1 MKKRRIAFVL
11 VGIMLTMALVGCNAS
26 NKEVSSDRY
35 EIGLVTA
42 TGSIDDKSF
51 NQGAWEGLKEY
62 AEANDISYKYYRSKD
77 QSVTSIEEAMELAV
91 LGGAMIVVCPG
102 YLFEVP
108 VYDMQMKYPGVTFIQ
123 LDGAPTDA
131 NGNQMIGNNVLAYNY
146 AEEQAGFLAGYA
158 ATMDGYRKLGF
169 MGGIAVPNVVRY
181 GYGFVQGAEY
191 AAKVLGLA
199 KGDVEMKYTYVGNFD
214 ASPDNTVKASSWYN
228 TGTEVIFACGG
239 SVGNSVMS
247 AAETNGKKVIGVD
260 VDQSSE
266 SDTVITS
273 AVKNI
278 KKTVYDAIEGCYN
291 NTVTP
296 GTLTKLDVSTQAI
309 LLPMDTSRFVQFTK
323 QQYEEIYK
331 DLTAGTITIL
341 KDSDVQSVAQLPVEI
356 TQINQV
362 Q

>member
-1 MKKRRIAFVL
+1 MKNRKIALVL
-11 VGIMLTMALVGCNAS
+11 VGIILTIALAGCS
-26 NKEVSSDRY
+26 GSEKEGSSQRY

-42 TGSIDDKSF
+42 TGTIDDKSF

-62 AEANDISYKYYRSKD
+62 AEANDISYKYYKAKD
-77 QSVTSIEEAMELAV
+77 QSVTSIKEAIELAV
-91 LGGAMIVVCPG
+91 LGGAMYVVCPG
-102 YLFEVP
+102 YLFETP
-108 VYDMQMKYPGVTFIQ
+108 LYDMQSKYPNVTFIQ

-131 NGNQMIGNNVLAYNY
+131 NGNQMIENNVIAYNY

-158 ATMDGYRKLGF
+158 AVMDGYRKLGF

-199 KGDVEMKYTYVGNFD
+199 NGDVEIKYTYVGNFD
-214 ASPDNTVKASSWYN
+214 ATPDNMVKASSWYT

-247 AAETNGKKVIGVD
+247 AAESSGKKVIGVD

-278 KKTVYDAIEGCYN
+278 RKTVYDAIEGCYN
-291 NTVTP
+291 NTVTS
-296 GTLTKLDVSTQAI
+296 GTLTKLDASTQAI

-323 QQYEEIYK
+323 QQYEDIYK
-331 DLTAGTITIL
+331 DITDGAITIL
-341 KDSDVQSVAQLPVEI
+341 KDSDVQSVTELPVDI
-356 TQINQV
+356 IKVNQV